1 MHALALERGRHL
13 GMEEEVEGV
22 EAEPVSPPAE
32 ACRACWWRWRW
43 VHEAAGINGRR
54 RRRTAADAQR
64 IERDP
69 DLWVFGVIYNLEGST
84 GGVISLA
91 GKICF

>member
-1 MHALALERGRHL
+1 M
-13 GMEEEVEGV
+13 EGV

-54 RRRTAADAQR
+54 RRRTAAADAQR
-64 IERDP
+64 IGRDP
-69 DLWVFGVIYNLEGST
+69 DLWVFGVIYNLEGL
-84 GGVISLA
+84 ISLGEDLFLDESIA
-91 GKICF
+91 G